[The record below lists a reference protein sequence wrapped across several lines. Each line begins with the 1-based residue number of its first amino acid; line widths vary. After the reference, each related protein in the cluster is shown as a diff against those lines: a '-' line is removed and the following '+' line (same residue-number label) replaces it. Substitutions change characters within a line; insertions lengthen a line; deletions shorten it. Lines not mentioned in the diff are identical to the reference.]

1 MRKEIKEWFFAI
13 IIGVVLTVV
22 IKAYVFDVVYIDGQS
37 MEPTFQNDDVVFAEK
52 LTQRFSTL
60 ERKDVVIV
68 KANIQG
74 EEKKIIKRV
83 IGLEGDTIEVKD
95 GYLYRNGKKI
105 KEGYI
110 KETINADF
118 NKITVPKGKVFVMG
132 DNRNNSY
139 DSRLLGAVDEK
150 DIKGKVFFE
159 LYNNPFK
166 FY

>member
-1 MRKEIKEWFFAI
+1 MRKEIKEWAFAI
-13 IIGVVLTVV
+13 IIGILLTFV
-22 IKAYVFDVVYIDGQS
+22 IKTYVFDVVYIDGQS

-52 LTQRFSTL
+52 LTQRFSHL
-60 ERKDVVIV
+60 EKKDVVIV

-83 IGLEGDTIEVKD
+83 IGLPGDTIEVKN
-95 GYLYRNGKKI
+95 GFLYRNGKKV
-105 KEGYI
+105 KESYI
-110 KETINADF
+110 KEKIDSDF
-118 NKITVPKGKVFVMG
+118 EKITVPKGKVFVMG

-139 DSRLLGAVDEK
+139 DSRLLGPVDLK
-150 DIKGKVFFE
+150 DVKGKVFFE